1 MNAPAVVAVIA
12 TCRRA
17 PELQRLLDSLAR
29 IPRGLLGV
37 VVVDN
42 GADDATRQAVAA
54 SALAIEHLPQSRN
67 LGCGGGLAAGE
78 RAAVARFGPAFTHL
92 WILDDD
98 AVVELEALEILV
110 AAMERAGAGVAH
122 PLVVDSAGRVGWSP
136 GLLDR
141 RKQRALRDPLT
152 PAQYAARCGLEPV
165 PFSWSQ
171 GIALLVTR
179 PALEAVGFH
188 RDDYWVRGEDLEFS
202 LRLTARFP
210 GIYVPAAR
218 VRHLPPE
225 GDPIAARAAEYPKH
239 RAMLQNIAYTALRL
253 PHGRRIARTIPSN
266 WLRFLRTWGW
276 TPHVMG
282 DAFAAFFRGAIFGE
296 PAGARPRIQS

>member
-1 MNAPAVVAVIA
+1 MSAPAVIAVIA

-17 PELQRLLDSLAR
+17 PEVRRLLASLAR

-37 VVVDN
+37 VIVDN
-42 GADDATRQAVAA
+42 GAEEATREVAVA
-54 SALAIEHLPQSRN
+54 SSLRVEYLPQSRN

-78 RAAVARFGPAFTHL
+78 RATVERFGPAFTHL

-98 AVVELEALEILV
+98 AVVEPDALEILV
-110 AAMERAGAGVAH
+110 TAMERAGAGVAH
-122 PLVVDSAGRVGWSP
+122 PQVVDRAGLLGWSP
-136 GLLDR
+136 GVLDPKIKTLLR
-141 RKQRALRDPLT
+141 EPLT
-152 PAQYAARCGLEPV
+152 PAQYAERAGLDPV

-179 PALEAVGFH
+179 LALEAVGFH

-210 GIYVPAAR
+210 GLYVPAAR
-218 VRHLPPE
+218 VQHLPPE
-225 GDPIAARAAEYPKH
+225 GDPVAARAAEYPKH

-253 PHGRRIARTIPSN
+253 PHGRRIARTIPPN

-276 TPHVMG
+276 TPRVLG
-282 DAFAAFFRGAIFGE
+282 DAAGAFLRGALLGQ
-296 PAGARPRIQS
+296 PAGAKSRATA